1 MLICVLTGYKAK
13 RGIVMRE
20 DTIFRKL
27 GNREGSG
34 MFVIGKQVW
43 GGKEMEV
50 GEPQQGGGME

>member
-34 MFVIGKQVW
+34 MLVIGKQA
-43 GGKEMEV
+43 
-50 GEPQQGGGME
+50 